1 MNFSLY
7 AEKKLR
13 ASGFHKVILRDFHNL
28 IMRVRLEVDMG
39 EHSASVTQIFRSC
52 KTPMDYAKAYLR
64 ILCTD
69 GLDRDAYGFDT
80 RVIFSPIYH
89 QYLSEAH
96 LKYADYS
103 RMRDFA
109 RKIPAHQ
116 MDEVLIT
123 KLLLNYDYPLNA
135 IPQPLRC
142 ESLFLGLVERNP
154 SFIKKIADKAPGDIT
169 EKLAIMAL
177 RKEADLLYYIPEIW
191 KTHAVSM
198 AAFEKSPCCF
208 YSVPKEFVTK
218 EMARKAVA
226 YDAAHICAV
235 NPEFIDYDMAVTA
248 LSKSASQHRHIPSEL
263 TTEALYREVLP
274 RNHEIYKYVPDEIKE
289 KAGMTAEVVDLTR
302 GSVIKVMNYKE
313 MTPEI
318 LKQCLDYNF
327 MFMREIPDHLF
338 SDEIARHVVSIRGEA
353 VLYLPNRH
361 LTPDMIGLAT
371 RTFPYAL
378 LKLDPSK
385 LTPEIVMAAVK
396 EDYKVFVTLPKA
408 LVTQEVLTEVI
419 RQNGALLANVNENC
433 RDAELCLV
441 ALTNGTDALKF
452 IPACLWRDRQFVSR
466 LKEHNPKAL
475 EIAQEAGKGVKKPV
489 PGGLEM

>member
-13 ASGFHKVILRDFHNL
+13 ASGFHKIILRDFQNL

-52 KTPMDYAKAYLR
+52 KTPLDYAKAYLR
-64 ILCTD
+64 IICAD
-69 GLDRDAYGFDT
+69 GIDKDAHGFDT
-80 RVIFSPIYH
+80 RQMFSSIYR
-89 QYLSEAH
+89 
-96 LKYADYS
+96 DYIYDERFRRIS
-103 RMRDFA
+103 DQ
-109 RKIPAHQ
+109 RKREIVRNIPVHQ
-116 MDEVLIT
+116 MNAELLTAVL
-123 KLLLNYDYPLNA
+123 LDFDYPLNK
-135 IPQPLRC
+135 IPSSLRC
-142 ESLFLGLVERNP
+142 ETLFDAIIEKRA
-154 SFIKKIADKAPGDIT
+154 SFIKVISENSPSDIT
-169 EKLAIMAL
+169 EKLVIKSVS
-177 RKEADLLYYIPEIW
+177 KEADLLYYIPDAW
-191 KTHAVSM
+191 KTFAVSM
-198 AAFEKSPCCF
+198 AAFESSPRCF
-208 YSVPKEFVTK
+208 FSVPKEFVTK
-218 EMARKAVA
+218 DMAIKAVD
-226 YDAAHICAV
+226 YDPVYICAV
-235 NPEFIDYDMAVTA
+235 NPQFIDYDMAVTA

-274 RNHEIYKYVPDEIKE
+274 RNHEIYKYVPDEIKV
-289 KAGMTAEVVDLTR
+289 KSGMTAEVVDLTR

-327 MFMREIPDHLF
+327 MFMRDIPDHLF
-338 SDEIARHVVSIRGEA
+338 SDEIARHAVNIRGEA

-378 LKLDPSK
+378 LRLDPSK

-419 RQNGALLANVNENC
+419 RQNGALLANVNEDC

-441 ALTNGTDALKF
+441 ALTSGTDALKF
-452 IPACLWRDRQFVSR
+452 IPAGLWRDREFVLR